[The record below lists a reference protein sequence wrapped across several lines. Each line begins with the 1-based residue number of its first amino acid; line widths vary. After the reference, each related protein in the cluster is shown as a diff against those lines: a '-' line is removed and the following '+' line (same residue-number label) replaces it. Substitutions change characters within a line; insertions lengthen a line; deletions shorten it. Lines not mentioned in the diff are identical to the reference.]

1 VKVELRAVQPE
12 DAIAFFRQK
21 GFAPPDARFDFR
33 DVWRDQHARSFVVA
47 KAMRQ
52 EVLETIRTKLDD
64 ALTGGKTLA
73 QFTAGLE
80 PELKRLGWWGQ
91 SMERDPLTGELKN
104 VQLGSP
110 RRLEVIFHANM
121 RSAHAAGQW
130 ARIQRVKDAF
140 PFLRYIQIQRR
151 TKREEHARYHQII
164 LPVDHPAWER
174 IFPPNGWFCG
184 CTVQQIN
191 QRMMDARG
199 WKVTENFR
207 LEERGVLNKR
217 TGEVEPT
224 ALGVDPA
231 WDGNPGRA
239 WGGMEVSIPSTQPP
253 TRGGYGRIDD
263 ANTFAN
269 AVVPAHGLPDVR
281 ASIDGEISEA
291 AWNYQGSGYREVNQA
306 LRGEIRFNSAAE
318 ATRKGLDRAIDEA
331 APLPDG
337 TTLYRGLFDVPALDT
352 GQVLD
357 DAAFASFS
365 LSSRTASKFAVVGD
379 EVRIA
384 GDAVPR
390 INAILRLRSDGG
402 LRGIYLGDWE
412 DEVILRRG
420 VKIRVLSKQE
430 VEFEFEFLPGET
442 HRAVVYDV
450 EVIGSEG

>member
-1 VKVELRAVQPE
+1 MKVELRAVQPE

-64 ALTGGKTLA
+64 AVTGGQTLA

-80 PELKRLGWWGQ
+80 PELKRLGWWGR

-121 RSAHAAGQW
+121 RAAHAAGQW

-207 LEERGVLNKR
+207 LQERGVLNKR

-231 WDGNPGRA
+231 WDGNPGREFLDISRTHGA
-239 WGGMEVSIPSTQPP
+239 TTDGLPEAVISAERGLAAQVRLMGMGDGRERLAMIDMQTGAEIDTSTGNGRTVKLSGEMKAALRQTGQELFGLVHNHPSSRPLSPKDIATL
-253 TRGGYGRIDD
+253 
-263 ANTFAN
+263 FAN
-269 AVVPAHGLPDVR
+269 EGLTSVLAVGHDGSVYRAIALRVPDFDLV
-281 ASIDGEISEA
+281 EA
-291 AWNYQGSGYREVNQA
+291 ATTAAQLVDLGADRLLSRDQRDHAIRAVLLRALNLVGMIRYRESLGAQA
-306 LRGEIRFNSAAE
+306 QAERDGIADIVAAGAE
-318 ATRKGLDRAIDEA
+318 
-331 APLPDG
+331 
-337 TTLYRGLFDVPALDT
+337 
-352 GQVLD
+352 
-357 DAAFASFS
+357 
-365 LSSRTASKFAVVGD
+365 
-379 EVRIA
+379 
-384 GDAVPR
+384 
-390 INAILRLRSDGG
+390 RLAE
-402 LRGIYLGDWE
+402 LM
-412 DEVILRRG
+412 
-420 VKIRVLSKQE
+420 
-430 VEFEFEFLPGET
+430 
-442 HRAVVYDV
+442 
-450 EVIGSEG
+450 